1 MTRGARTKEQNAGS
15 FRLRSGVVLALMVVG
30 GVGLLTRAFFLQVYE
45 KDFLNQQA
53 DSRHLRVETITA
65 SRGTITDRHGEPLA
79 ISSPVDSVWA
89 EPARLL
95 DAIDQ
100 LGRLARLLGTDE
112 QSLIRKLAEN
122 KSRQFLY
129 LRRHMTPERAARVMA
144 LDLPGVN
151 TQREYRRYYPA
162 GEVAGHVVGL
172 TDIDDVGIE
181 GLEASLNPWMIGKPG
196 AKRVLR
202 DMRGNAIENVESIRP
217 ARDGQTLRT
226 SLDLRIQYF
235 AYMALKTAIIE
246 NKAETGSVVVMDVRT
261 GEVLA
266 MVNQPGHNPNDR
278 STYNP
283 GGMRNRSVVDIFEPG
298 SSIKPFVVASA
309 LESGLYTPNSVVNT
323 SPGRVVVGP
332 KEIEDRTNLGE
343 ISLTTL
349 LSRSSNV
356 AITKIAL
363 TLTPEHMWT
372 TLTQF
377 GLGQMTGVLFPGEQ
391 TGRVPAHQDWREI
404 SQATMAY
411 GYGLSV
417 TALQLA
423 QAYAALGNDGVLMP
437 ATLRAVEEL
446 PAGQRVVDASTARAV
461 RRMLEEVV
469 RPEATGK
476 KAQVEGYRVAGKT
489 GTAWKAKDGV
499 YSQEDFVAIFA
510 GLAPA
515 TDPRLAIVV
524 VIDEPSGEEHYGGD
538 VAAPVFAEVMTES
551 LRLLA
556 VAPDA
561 APILKA
567 SAVAQGR

>member
-1 MTRGARTKEQNAGS
+1 M
-15 FRLRSGVVLALMVVG
+15 LALMVVG

-356 AITKIAL
+356 GITKIAL

>member
-1 MTRGARTKEQNAGS
+1 MTRGARTKEQNASS
-15 FRLRSGVVLALMVVG
+15 FRLRTGFVLAMLVLG
-30 GVGLLTRAFFLQVYE
+30 GVGLVTRAFFLQVYE

-65 SRGTITDRHGEPLA
+65 SRGEIIDRHGEPLA
-79 ISSPVDSVWA
+79 ISSPVDSIWA
-89 EPARLL
+89 EPAKLL
-95 DAIDQ
+95 DAVDR
-100 LGRLARLLGTDE
+100 LDRLARLIGINE
-112 QSLIRKLAEN
+112 QALIRKLAEN
-122 KSRQFLY
+122 KAKQFIY
-129 LRRHMTPERAARVMA
+129 LRRHMTPERASRVMA

-162 GEVAGHVVGL
+162 GEVAGHVIGL

-181 GLEASLNPWMIGKPG
+181 GIEASLNVWMAGEHG

-202 DMRGNAIENVESIRP
+202 DMRGNAVENVESIRP
-217 ARDGQTLRT
+217 ARDGRTLRT

-235 AYMALKTAIIE
+235 AYMALKAAIIE
-246 NKAETGSVVVMDVRT
+246 SRAETGSVVVMDVRT

-278 STYNP
+278 SSYNP
-283 GGMRNRSVVDIFEPG
+283 GGMRNRSIVDIFEPG
-298 SSIKPFVVASA
+298 SSIKPFIVASA
-309 LESGLYTPNSVVNT
+309 LESGQYRPSSVVDT

-332 KEIEDRTNLGE
+332 KVIEDSNNLGE
-343 ISLTTL
+343 ISLTTI

-356 AITKIAL
+356 GITKVAL
-363 TLTPEHMWT
+363 TLAPEHMWT

-377 GLGQMTGVLFPGEQ
+377 GLGQMTGVHFPGEQ
-391 TGRVPAHQDWREI
+391 TGRVPAFQEWREI
-404 SQATMAY
+404 SQATMGY

-437 ATLRAVEEL
+437 ATLLAVDEM
-446 PAGQRVVDASTARAV
+446 PAGQRVVDANTARAV

-469 RPEATGK
+469 RPEATGS
-476 KAQVEGYRVAGKT
+476 KARVDGYRVAGKT

-510 GLAPA
+510 GVAPA
-515 TDPRLAIVV
+515 TEPRLAIVV
-524 VIDEPSGEEHYGGD
+524 VIDEPSGEQHYGGD
-538 VAAPVFAEVMTES
+538 VAAPVFAEVMSES

-567 SAVAQGR
+567 SAVGR